1 MSFLPY
7 ALAAWL
13 FFVGLYGVVTS
24 RHLVHLVVCL
34 GVMQSSTYVL
44 LLAIGYR
51 KHGTAPVFADIPT
64 EGRRVVDPIVQ
75 SLTLTD
81 IVVSVAVA
89 ALLLAFAI
97 KAFEHHGSLDPAEIS
112 EMNG

>member
-7 ALAAWL
+7 ALAIWVFL
-13 FFVGLYGVVTS
+13 VGLYGIVTS
-24 RHLVHLVVCL
+24 RNLIHITVC
-34 GVMQSSTYVL
+34 VTVCQSATYVL

-51 KHGTAPVFADIPT
+51 TKGTAPVFSDIPT
-64 EGRRVVDPIVQ
+64 EGRKVVDPVVQ

-89 ALLLAFAI
+89 ALLLSFAL
-97 KAFEHHGSLDPAEIS
+97 KAFEHHRSLDPAEM
-112 EMNG
+112 ELKG

>member
-7 ALAAWL
+7 ALAVWIFL
-13 FFVGLYGVVTS
+13 VGLYGIVTS
-24 RHLVHLVVCL
+24 RNLIHITVC
-34 GVMQSSTYVL
+34 VTVCQSATYVL

-51 KHGTAPVFADIPT
+51 TKGTAPVFSDIPT
-64 EGRRVVDPIVQ
+64 EGRKVVDPVVQ

-89 ALLLAFAI
+89 ALLLSFAL
-97 KAFEHHGSLDPAEIS
+97 KAFEHYRSLDPAEM
-112 EMNG
+112 ELKG

>member
-1 MSFLPY
+1 MSFVPY
-7 ALAAWL
+7 ALAVWIFL
-13 FFVGLYGVVTS
+13 VGLYGIVTS
-24 RHLVHLVVCL
+24 RNLIHITVC
-34 GVMQSSTYVL
+34 VTVCQSATYVL

-51 KHGTAPVFADIPT
+51 TKGTAPVFADIPT

-89 ALLLAFAI
+89 ALLLSFAL
-97 KAFEHHGSLDPAEIS
+97 KAFEHHRSLDPAEM
-112 EMNG
+112 ELQG